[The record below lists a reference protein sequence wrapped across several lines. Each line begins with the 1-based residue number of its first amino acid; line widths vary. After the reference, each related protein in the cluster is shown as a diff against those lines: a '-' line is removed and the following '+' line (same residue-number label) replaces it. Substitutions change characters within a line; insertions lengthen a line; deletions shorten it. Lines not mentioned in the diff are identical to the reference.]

1 MLFSDSFLFTLTSI
15 ILGKKDRTS
24 RELEFSNMSRRS
36 SRSSTMDQGEF
47 ILECKA
53 AYLSMFDSIKEK
65 IESQDSL
72 LEALQQTGRN
82 PSVKILKKYWTND
95 TDELSFDDFVD
106 ICKKEPVT
114 TSDDLMKAF
123 RKIDINGD
131 GYISLEELHK
141 ILTSKGEK
149 KSKSEV
155 KKMID
160 EVDENKDGRLDYKEF
175 CQMVMSTTEESKK
188 MQRKMMERKEKK
200 KRQDIERRGDISGSQ
215 VSVRSA
221 ASSVKNQEKSAS
233 KANVESG
240 NGKKEANKENK
251 DDDDDDDDD
260 EIDEECV
267 TARSGSAR
275 SERPKPSPRKS
286 MSETTTSQ
294 AQDVSHSRTS
304 LREKTEDVSGSR
316 TSLQSKDDV
325 LLTSRRSSRSQNKD
339 SSRSK
344 KEKDREG
351 LSSSRLSNSPDKL
364 MGSNSTLQ
372 NIPDVIGSNISLTS
386 ASGLM
391 AKNLRQNGK
400 EFDCDFVAVMMFVT
414 YTGEGSPPIP
424 AQRKS
429 LLHTASSSDPDDLP
443 RPSPRV
449 KKDKS
454 RQGSVSRAHK
464 LDEPKNLREWTHTK
478 SKGSFF
484 MEDGSLICH
493 QYDFNLPDDSK
504 IWITIQ
510 PQKGSRGMDS
520 SPVDTSVFI
529 LRDRPDED
537 GNLLVAFTEH
547 RDSRGKYGVSC
558 DLSAG
563 KYYIMPYTTGCRFKS
578 RKSESGKEAKL
589 VSQDKGGK
597 YVITKSFRK
606 VLEDIFDYSDLDGN
620 GFMSRKEFNLF
631 NIRTSGEEVADEEWQ
646 VVEDRI
652 DLEDGE
658 ITKAG
663 FLQLNELEA
672 EDSEGDTEDLWT
684 TLVSMGYN
692 KQLVMDQANVPSN
705 LDVLYTEDCE
715 NDADYPTYPGD
726 LSFDDIISKSFIKH
740 GEISRV
746 KGMKDLCMYTYTNDG
761 WATLVLDNKS
771 HTRVRVELD
780 CSRSENVTSNHD
792 SLQRTLR
799 VDPGS
804 TVIAYHLMPE
814 DDDRDWQVKCTE
826 TIR

>member
-1 MLFSDSFLFTLTSI
+1 
-15 ILGKKDRTS
+15 
-24 RELEFSNMSRRS
+24 MSRRS

-82 PSVKILKKYWTND
+82 PSVKVLKKYWTND
-95 TDELSFDDFVD
+95 IDELSFDDFVD

-175 CQMVMSTTEESKK
+175 CQMVMSTTEENKK

-200 KRQDIERRGDISGSQ
+200 KRQDIERRGDVSGSQ

-221 ASSVKNQEKSAS
+221 ASSVKS
-233 KANVESG
+233 
-240 NGKKEANKENK
+240 
-251 DDDDDDDDD
+251 
-260 EIDEECV
+260 
-267 TARSGSAR
+267 
-275 SERPKPSPRKS
+275 
-286 MSETTTSQ
+286 
-294 AQDVSHSRTS
+294 
-304 LREKTEDVSGSR
+304 
-316 TSLQSKDDV
+316 
-325 LLTSRRSSRSQNKD
+325 
-339 SSRSK
+339 
-344 KEKDREG
+344 
-351 LSSSRLSNSPDKL
+351 
-364 MGSNSTLQ
+364 
-372 NIPDVIGSNISLTS
+372 
-386 ASGLM
+386 
-391 AKNLRQNGK
+391 
-400 EFDCDFVAVMMFVT
+400 
-414 YTGEGSPPIP
+414 EGSPPIP

-563 KYYIMPYTTGCRFKS
+563 KYYIMPYTTGCRFKN

-692 KQLVMDQANVPSN
+692 KQLVMDQACPFQ
-705 LDVLYTEDCE
+705 LDVYTEDCD
-715 NDADYPTYPGD
+715 DAELDVVRVDSYPTYPGD

>member
-1 MLFSDSFLFTLTSI
+1 MLFSDNFLFTLTSI
-15 ILGKKDRTS
+15 LLGKDRTS

-200 KRQDIERRGDISGSQ
+200 KRQDIERR
-215 VSVRSA
+215 
-221 ASSVKNQEKSAS
+221 
-233 KANVESG
+233 
-240 NGKKEANKENK
+240 
-251 DDDDDDDDD
+251 
-260 EIDEECV
+260 
-267 TARSGSAR
+267 
-275 SERPKPSPRKS
+275 
-286 MSETTTSQ
+286 
-294 AQDVSHSRTS
+294 
-304 LREKTEDVSGSR
+304 
-316 TSLQSKDDV
+316 
-325 LLTSRRSSRSQNKD
+325 
-339 SSRSK
+339 
-344 KEKDREG
+344 
-351 LSSSRLSNSPDKL
+351 
-364 MGSNSTLQ
+364 
-372 NIPDVIGSNISLTS
+372 
-386 ASGLM
+386 
-391 AKNLRQNGK
+391 
-400 EFDCDFVAVMMFVT
+400 
-414 YTGEGSPPIP
+414 GEGSPPIP

-692 KQLVMDQANVPSN
+692 KQLVMDQACPFQ
-705 LDVLYTEDCE
+705 LDVYTEDCD
-715 NDADYPTYPGD
+715 DAELDVVRVDSYPTYPGD
-726 LSFDDIISKSFIKH
+726 LSFDDIISKSFIKQ

>member
-1 MLFSDSFLFTLTSI
+1 
-15 ILGKKDRTS
+15 
-24 RELEFSNMSRRS
+24 MSRRS

-160 EVDENKDGRLDYKEF
+160 EVDENKDGRLDYKEEPVLFYSEF

-221 ASSVKNQEKSAS
+221 ASSVKNQEKSSS

-240 NGKKEANKENK
+240 NGIGTPA
-251 DDDDDDDDD
+251 
-260 EIDEECV
+260 
-267 TARSGSAR
+267 GS
-275 SERPKPSPRKS
+275 RKS
-286 MSETTTSQ
+286 
-294 AQDVSHSRTS
+294 
-304 LREKTEDVSGSR
+304 
-316 TSLQSKDDV
+316 
-325 LLTSRRSSRSQNKD
+325 
-339 SSRSK
+339 
-344 KEKDREG
+344 
-351 LSSSRLSNSPDKL
+351 
-364 MGSNSTLQ
+364 
-372 NIPDVIGSNISLTS
+372 
-386 ASGLM
+386 
-391 AKNLRQNGK
+391 
-400 EFDCDFVAVMMFVT
+400 
-414 YTGEGSPPIP
+414 
-424 AQRKS
+424 S
-429 LLHTASSSDPDDLP
+429 LLSIDDLP

-692 KQLVMDQANVPSN
+692 KQLVMDQACPFQ
-705 LDVLYTEDCE
+705 LDVYTEDCD
-715 NDADYPTYPGD
+715 DAELDVVRVDSYPTYPGD

-746 KGMKDLCMYTYTNDG
+746 KGMKDLCMYTYTNEG

>member
-1 MLFSDSFLFTLTSI
+1 
-15 ILGKKDRTS
+15 
-24 RELEFSNMSRRS
+24 MSRRS

-251 DDDDDDDDD
+251 DDDDDD

-364 MGSNSTLQ
+364 LGSNSTLQ

-391 AKNLRQNGK
+391 AKNLRQNVGTPAGSRK
-400 EFDCDFVAVMMFVT
+400 SSLLSI
-414 YTGEGSPPIP
+414 GEGSPPIP

-692 KQLVMDQANVPSN
+692 KQLVMDQACPFQ
-705 LDVLYTEDCE
+705 LDVYTEDCD
-715 NDADYPTYPGD
+715 DAELDVVRVDSYPTYPGD

-804 TVIAYHLMPE
+804 TVVSFLPLN
-814 DDDRDWQVKCTE
+814 
-826 TIR
+826 

>member
-1 MLFSDSFLFTLTSI
+1 
-15 ILGKKDRTS
+15 
-24 RELEFSNMSRRS
+24 MSRRS

-82 PSVKILKKYWTND
+82 PSVKVLKKYWTND
-95 TDELSFDDFVD
+95 IDELSFDDFVD

-160 EVDENKDGRLDYKEF
+160 EVDDNKDGRLDYKEF

-200 KRQDIERRGDISGSQ
+200 KRQDIERRG
-215 VSVRSA
+215 
-221 ASSVKNQEKSAS
+221 
-233 KANVESG
+233 
-240 NGKKEANKENK
+240 
-251 DDDDDDDDD
+251 
-260 EIDEECV
+260 
-267 TARSGSAR
+267 
-275 SERPKPSPRKS
+275 
-286 MSETTTSQ
+286 
-294 AQDVSHSRTS
+294 
-304 LREKTEDVSGSR
+304 
-316 TSLQSKDDV
+316 
-325 LLTSRRSSRSQNKD
+325 
-339 SSRSK
+339 
-344 KEKDREG
+344 
-351 LSSSRLSNSPDKL
+351 
-364 MGSNSTLQ
+364 
-372 NIPDVIGSNISLTS
+372 
-386 ASGLM
+386 
-391 AKNLRQNGK
+391 
-400 EFDCDFVAVMMFVT
+400 
-414 YTGEGSPPIP
+414 EGSPPIP

-429 LLHTASSSDPDDLP
+429 LLHTASPSDPDDLP

-454 RQGSVSRAHK
+454 RQGSASRAHK

-563 KYYIMPYTTGCRFKS
+563 KYYIMPYTTGCRFKN

-692 KQLVMDQANVPSN
+692 KQLVMDQACPFQ
-705 LDVLYTEDCE
+705 LDVYTEDCD
-715 NDADYPTYPGD
+715 DAELDVVRVDSYPTYPGD

>member
-1 MLFSDSFLFTLTSI
+1 
-15 ILGKKDRTS
+15 
-24 RELEFSNMSRRS
+24 MSRRS

-160 EVDENKDGRLDYKEF
+160 EVDENKDGRLDYKEEPVLFYSEF

-221 ASSVKNQEKSAS
+221 ASSVKNQEKSSS

-240 NGKKEANKENK
+240 NGIGTPA
-251 DDDDDDDDD
+251 
-260 EIDEECV
+260 
-267 TARSGSAR
+267 GS
-275 SERPKPSPRKS
+275 RKS
-286 MSETTTSQ
+286 
-294 AQDVSHSRTS
+294 S
-304 LREKTEDVSGSR
+304 L
-316 TSLQSKDDV
+316 
-325 LLTSRRSSRSQNKD
+325 
-339 SSRSK
+339 
-344 KEKDREG
+344 
-351 LSSSRLSNSPDKL
+351 LS
-364 MGSNSTLQ
+364 
-372 NIPDVIGSNISLTS
+372 I
-386 ASGLM
+386 
-391 AKNLRQNGK
+391 
-400 EFDCDFVAVMMFVT
+400 
-414 YTGEGSPPIP
+414 GEGSPPIP

-692 KQLVMDQANVPSN
+692 KQLVMDQACPFQ
-705 LDVLYTEDCE
+705 LDVYTEDCD
-715 NDADYPTYPGD
+715 DAELDVVRVDSYPTYPGD

-746 KGMKDLCMYTYTNDG
+746 KGMKDLCMYTYTNEG

>member
-1 MLFSDSFLFTLTSI
+1 
-15 ILGKKDRTS
+15 
-24 RELEFSNMSRRS
+24 MSRRS

-82 PSVKILKKYWTND
+82 PSVKVLKKYWTND
-95 TDELSFDDFVD
+95 IDELSFDDFVD

-175 CQMVMSTTEESKK
+175 CQMVMSTTEENKK

-200 KRQDIERRGDISGSQ
+200 KRQDIERR
-215 VSVRSA
+215 
-221 ASSVKNQEKSAS
+221 
-233 KANVESG
+233 
-240 NGKKEANKENK
+240 
-251 DDDDDDDDD
+251 
-260 EIDEECV
+260 
-267 TARSGSAR
+267 
-275 SERPKPSPRKS
+275 
-286 MSETTTSQ
+286 
-294 AQDVSHSRTS
+294 
-304 LREKTEDVSGSR
+304 
-316 TSLQSKDDV
+316 
-325 LLTSRRSSRSQNKD
+325 
-339 SSRSK
+339 
-344 KEKDREG
+344 
-351 LSSSRLSNSPDKL
+351 
-364 MGSNSTLQ
+364 
-372 NIPDVIGSNISLTS
+372 
-386 ASGLM
+386 
-391 AKNLRQNGK
+391 
-400 EFDCDFVAVMMFVT
+400 
-414 YTGEGSPPIP
+414 GEGSPPIP

-563 KYYIMPYTTGCRFKS
+563 KYYIMPYTTGCRFKN

-692 KQLVMDQANVPSN
+692 KQLVMDQACPFQ
-705 LDVLYTEDCE
+705 LDVYTEDCD
-715 NDADYPTYPGD
+715 DAELDVVRVDSYPTYPGD

>member
-1 MLFSDSFLFTLTSI
+1 
-15 ILGKKDRTS
+15 
-24 RELEFSNMSRRS
+24 MSRRS

-82 PSVKILKKYWTND
+82 PSVKVLKKYWTND
-95 TDELSFDDFVD
+95 IDELSFDDFVD

-175 CQMVMSTTEESKK
+175 CQMVMSTTEENKK

-200 KRQDIERRGDISGSQ
+200 KRQDIERRGDVSGSQ

-221 ASSVKNQEKSAS
+221 ASSVK
-233 KANVESG
+233 
-240 NGKKEANKENK
+240 KKEANKENK
-251 DDDDDDDDD
+251 DEDDD

-267 TARSGSAR
+267 TARNGSAR

-294 AQDVSHSRTS
+294 AQDVSPSRTS

-344 KEKDREG
+344 KEKDKEG

-372 NIPDVIGSNISLTS
+372 NVPDVIGSNISLTS

-391 AKNLRQNGK
+391 AKNLRQNVGTPAGSRK
-400 EFDCDFVAVMMFVT
+400 SSLLSI
-414 YTGEGSPPIP
+414 GEGSPPIP

-563 KYYIMPYTTGCRFKS
+563 KYYIMPYTTGCRFKN

-692 KQLVMDQANVPSN
+692 KQLVMDQACPFQ
-705 LDVLYTEDCE
+705 LDVYTEDCD
-715 NDADYPTYPGD
+715 DAELDVVRVDSYPTYPGD

>member
-1 MLFSDSFLFTLTSI
+1 MLFSDNFLFTLTSI
-15 ILGKKDRTS
+15 LLGKDRTS

-200 KRQDIERRGDISGSQ
+200 KRQDIERRGDVSGSQ

-221 ASSVKNQEKSAS
+221 ASSVKNQEKSSSHAYI
-233 KANVESG
+233 G
-240 NGKKEANKENK
+240 NGIGTPA
-251 DDDDDDDDD
+251 
-260 EIDEECV
+260 
-267 TARSGSAR
+267 GS
-275 SERPKPSPRKS
+275 RKS
-286 MSETTTSQ
+286 
-294 AQDVSHSRTS
+294 S
-304 LREKTEDVSGSR
+304 L
-316 TSLQSKDDV
+316 
-325 LLTSRRSSRSQNKD
+325 
-339 SSRSK
+339 
-344 KEKDREG
+344 
-351 LSSSRLSNSPDKL
+351 LS
-364 MGSNSTLQ
+364 
-372 NIPDVIGSNISLTS
+372 I
-386 ASGLM
+386 
-391 AKNLRQNGK
+391 
-400 EFDCDFVAVMMFVT
+400 
-414 YTGEGSPPIP
+414 GEGSPPIP

-692 KQLVMDQANVPSN
+692 KQLVMDQACPFQ
-705 LDVLYTEDCE
+705 LDVYTEDCD
-715 NDADYPTYPGD
+715 DAELDVVRVDSYPTYPGD
-726 LSFDDIISKSFIKH
+726 LSFDDIISKSFIKQ

>member
-1 MLFSDSFLFTLTSI
+1 
-15 ILGKKDRTS
+15 
-24 RELEFSNMSRRS
+24 MSRRS

-221 ASSVKNQEKSAS
+221 ASSVKNQEKSSS

-251 DDDDDDDDD
+251 DDDDDDDD

-391 AKNLRQNGK
+391 AKNLRQNVGTPAGSRK
-400 EFDCDFVAVMMFVT
+400 SSLLSI
-414 YTGEGSPPIP
+414 GEGSPPIP

-692 KQLVMDQANVPSN
+692 KQLVMDQACPFQ
-705 LDVLYTEDCE
+705 LDVYTEDCD
-715 NDADYPTYPGD
+715 DAELDVVRVDSYPTYPGD

-746 KGMKDLCMYTYTNDG
+746 KGMKDLCMYTYTNEG

>member
-1 MLFSDSFLFTLTSI
+1 
-15 ILGKKDRTS
+15 
-24 RELEFSNMSRRS
+24 MSRRS

-82 PSVKILKKYWTND
+82 PSVKVLKKYWTND

-106 ICKKEPVT
+106 ICRKEPVT

-155 KKMID
+155 KTMID
-160 EVDENKDGRLDYKEF
+160 EVDENRDGRLDYKEEPVLRYSEF
-175 CQMVMSTTEESKK
+175 CKMVMSTTEESKK

-200 KRQDIERRGDISGSQ
+200 KKQEIERRGDVSGSQ
-215 VSVRSA
+215 VSVRST

-233 KANVESG
+233 QANIESG
-240 NGKKEANKENK
+240 N
-251 DDDDDDDDD
+251 
-260 EIDEECV
+260 
-267 TARSGSAR
+267 RS
-275 SERPKPSPRKS
+275 
-286 MSETTTSQ
+286 
-294 AQDVSHSRTS
+294 
-304 LREKTEDVSGSR
+304 
-316 TSLQSKDDV
+316 
-325 LLTSRRSSRSQNKD
+325 
-339 SSRSK
+339 
-344 KEKDREG
+344 
-351 LSSSRLSNSPDKL
+351 
-364 MGSNSTLQ
+364 
-372 NIPDVIGSNISLTS
+372 
-386 ASGLM
+386 
-391 AKNLRQNGK
+391 
-400 EFDCDFVAVMMFVT
+400 
-414 YTGEGSPPIP
+414 EGSPPIP

-454 RQGSVSRAHK
+454 RQSSVSRSHK

-504 IWITIQ
+504 IWITMQ
-510 PQKGSRGMDS
+510 PQKASRGMDS
-520 SPVDTSVFI
+520 NPVDTSVFI

-547 RDSRGKYGVSC
+547 RDGRGKYGVSC

-578 RKSESGKEAKL
+578 RKSESEKEAKL

-597 YVITKSFRK
+597 YVITKAFRK

-692 KQLVMDQANVPSN
+692 KQLIMDQACPFQ
-705 LDVLYTEDCE
+705 LDVYTEDCD
-715 NDADYPTYPGD
+715 DAELDVVRVDSYPTYPGD

-746 KGMKDLCMYTYTNDG
+746 KGMKDLCMYTYKNDG
-761 WATLVLDNKS
+761 WASLVLDNKS

-780 CSRSENVTSNHD
+780 CSRSENVISNHD

-804 TVIAYHLMPE
+804 TLIAYHLMPE
-814 DDDRDWQVKCTE
+814 DEDRDWQVKCTE

>member
-1 MLFSDSFLFTLTSI
+1 MLFSDNFLFTLTSI
-15 ILGKKDRTS
+15 LLGKDRTS

-200 KRQDIERRGDISGSQ
+200 KRQDIERRGDVSGSQ

-221 ASSVKNQEKSAS
+221 ASSVK
-233 KANVESG
+233 
-240 NGKKEANKENK
+240 KKEANKENK
-251 DDDDDDDDD
+251 DEDDD

-294 AQDVSHSRTS
+294 AQDVSPSRTS

-391 AKNLRQNGK
+391 AKNLRQNVGTPAGSRK
-400 EFDCDFVAVMMFVT
+400 SSLLSI
-414 YTGEGSPPIP
+414 GEGSPPIP

-692 KQLVMDQANVPSN
+692 KQLVMDQACPFQ
-705 LDVLYTEDCE
+705 LDVYTEDCD
-715 NDADYPTYPGD
+715 DAELDVVRVDSYPTYPGD
-726 LSFDDIISKSFIKH
+726 LSFDDIISKSFIKQ

>member
-1 MLFSDSFLFTLTSI
+1 
-15 ILGKKDRTS
+15 
-24 RELEFSNMSRRS
+24 
-36 SRSSTMDQGEF
+36 
-47 ILECKA
+47 
-53 AYLSMFDSIKEK
+53 
-65 IESQDSL
+65 
-72 LEALQQTGRN
+72 
-82 PSVKILKKYWTND
+82 
-95 TDELSFDDFVD
+95 
-106 ICKKEPVT
+106 
-114 TSDDLMKAF
+114 
-123 RKIDINGD
+123 
-131 GYISLEELHK
+131 
-141 ILTSKGEK
+141 
-149 KSKSEV
+149 
-155 KKMID
+155 
-160 EVDENKDGRLDYKEF
+160 
-175 CQMVMSTTEESKK
+175 MVMSTTEESKK

-200 KRQDIERRGDISGSQ
+200 KRQDIERR
-215 VSVRSA
+215 
-221 ASSVKNQEKSAS
+221 E
-233 KANVESG
+233 
-240 NGKKEANKENK
+240 KEANKENK
-251 DDDDDDDDD
+251 DDDDDD

-364 MGSNSTLQ
+364 LGSNSTLQ

-391 AKNLRQNGK
+391 AKNLRQNVGTPAGSRK
-400 EFDCDFVAVMMFVT
+400 SSLLSI
-414 YTGEGSPPIP
+414 GEGSPPIP

-692 KQLVMDQANVPSN
+692 KQLVMDQACPFQ
-705 LDVLYTEDCE
+705 LDVYTEDCD
-715 NDADYPTYPGD
+715 DAELDVVRVDSYPTYPGD

-804 TVIAYHLMPE
+804 TVVSFLPLN
-814 DDDRDWQVKCTE
+814 
-826 TIR
+826 

>member
-1 MLFSDSFLFTLTSI
+1 
-15 ILGKKDRTS
+15 
-24 RELEFSNMSRRS
+24 MSRRS

-200 KRQDIERRGDISGSQ
+200 KRQDIERR
-215 VSVRSA
+215 
-221 ASSVKNQEKSAS
+221 E
-233 KANVESG
+233 
-240 NGKKEANKENK
+240 KEANKENK
-251 DDDDDDDDD
+251 DDDDDD

-344 KEKDREG
+344 KEKDREVG
-351 LSSSRLSNSPDKL
+351 TPA
-364 MGSNSTLQ
+364 GS
-372 NIPDVIGSNISLTS
+372 
-386 ASGLM
+386 
-391 AKNLRQNGK
+391 
-400 EFDCDFVAVMMFVT
+400 
-414 YTGEGSPPIP
+414 
-424 AQRKS
+424 RKS
-429 LLHTASSSDPDDLP
+429 SLLSIDDLP

-692 KQLVMDQANVPSN
+692 KQLVMDQACPFQ
-705 LDVLYTEDCE
+705 LDVYTEDCD
-715 NDADYPTYPGD
+715 DAELDVVRVDSYPTYPGD

-804 TVIAYHLMPE
+804 TVVSFLPLN
-814 DDDRDWQVKCTE
+814 
-826 TIR
+826 

>member
-1 MLFSDSFLFTLTSI
+1 
-15 ILGKKDRTS
+15 
-24 RELEFSNMSRRS
+24 MSRRS

-160 EVDENKDGRLDYKEF
+160 EVDENKDGRLDYKEEPVLFYSEF

-200 KRQDIERRGDISGSQ
+200 KRQDIERR
-215 VSVRSA
+215 
-221 ASSVKNQEKSAS
+221 
-233 KANVESG
+233 
-240 NGKKEANKENK
+240 
-251 DDDDDDDDD
+251 
-260 EIDEECV
+260 
-267 TARSGSAR
+267 
-275 SERPKPSPRKS
+275 
-286 MSETTTSQ
+286 
-294 AQDVSHSRTS
+294 
-304 LREKTEDVSGSR
+304 
-316 TSLQSKDDV
+316 
-325 LLTSRRSSRSQNKD
+325 
-339 SSRSK
+339 
-344 KEKDREG
+344 
-351 LSSSRLSNSPDKL
+351 
-364 MGSNSTLQ
+364 
-372 NIPDVIGSNISLTS
+372 
-386 ASGLM
+386 
-391 AKNLRQNGK
+391 
-400 EFDCDFVAVMMFVT
+400 
-414 YTGEGSPPIP
+414 GEGSPPIP

-692 KQLVMDQANVPSN
+692 KQLVMDQACPFQ
-705 LDVLYTEDCE
+705 LDVYTEDCD
-715 NDADYPTYPGD
+715 DAELDVVRVDSYPTYPGD

-746 KGMKDLCMYTYTNDG
+746 KGMKDLCMYTYTNEG

>member
-1 MLFSDSFLFTLTSI
+1 
-15 ILGKKDRTS
+15 
-24 RELEFSNMSRRS
+24 MSRRS

-160 EVDENKDGRLDYKEF
+160 EVDENKDGRLDYKEEPVLFYSEF

-200 KRQDIERRGDISGSQ
+200 KRQDIERRVGTPAGS
-215 VSVRSA
+215 
-221 ASSVKNQEKSAS
+221 
-233 KANVESG
+233 
-240 NGKKEANKENK
+240 
-251 DDDDDDDDD
+251 
-260 EIDEECV
+260 
-267 TARSGSAR
+267 
-275 SERPKPSPRKS
+275 RKS
-286 MSETTTSQ
+286 
-294 AQDVSHSRTS
+294 
-304 LREKTEDVSGSR
+304 
-316 TSLQSKDDV
+316 
-325 LLTSRRSSRSQNKD
+325 
-339 SSRSK
+339 
-344 KEKDREG
+344 
-351 LSSSRLSNSPDKL
+351 
-364 MGSNSTLQ
+364 
-372 NIPDVIGSNISLTS
+372 
-386 ASGLM
+386 
-391 AKNLRQNGK
+391 
-400 EFDCDFVAVMMFVT
+400 
-414 YTGEGSPPIP
+414 
-424 AQRKS
+424 S
-429 LLHTASSSDPDDLP
+429 LLSIDDLP

-692 KQLVMDQANVPSN
+692 KQLVMDQACPFQ
-705 LDVLYTEDCE
+705 LDVYTEDCD
-715 NDADYPTYPGD
+715 DAELDVVRVDSYPTYPGD

-746 KGMKDLCMYTYTNDG
+746 KGMKDLCMYTYTNEG

>member
-1 MLFSDSFLFTLTSI
+1 
-15 ILGKKDRTS
+15 
-24 RELEFSNMSRRS
+24 MSRRS

-221 ASSVKNQEKSAS
+221 ASSVK
-233 KANVESG
+233 
-240 NGKKEANKENK
+240 KKEANKENK
-251 DDDDDDDDD
+251 DDDDDD

-364 MGSNSTLQ
+364 LGSNSTLQ

-391 AKNLRQNGK
+391 AKNLRQNVGTP
-400 EFDCDFVAVMMFVT
+400 A
-414 YTGEGSPPIP
+414 GS
-424 AQRKS
+424 RKS
-429 LLHTASSSDPDDLP
+429 SLLSIDDLP

-692 KQLVMDQANVPSN
+692 KQLVMDQACPFQ
-705 LDVLYTEDCE
+705 LDVYTEDCD
-715 NDADYPTYPGD
+715 DAELDVVRVDSYPTYPGD

-804 TVIAYHLMPE
+804 TVVSFLPLN
-814 DDDRDWQVKCTE
+814 
-826 TIR
+826 

>member
-1 MLFSDSFLFTLTSI
+1 
-15 ILGKKDRTS
+15 
-24 RELEFSNMSRRS
+24 MSRRS

-82 PSVKILKKYWTND
+82 PSVKVLKKYWTND
-95 TDELSFDDFVD
+95 IDELSFDDFVD

-160 EVDENKDGRLDYKEF
+160 EVDDNKDGRLDYKEF

-200 KRQDIERRGDISGSQ
+200 KRQDIERRGDVSGSQ

-221 ASSVKNQEKSAS
+221 ASSVK
-233 KANVESG
+233 
-240 NGKKEANKENK
+240 KKEANKENK
-251 DDDDDDDDD
+251 DEDDD

-294 AQDVSHSRTS
+294 AQDVSPSRTS

-372 NIPDVIGSNISLTS
+372 NVPDVIGSNISLTS

-391 AKNLRQNGK
+391 AKNLRQNVGTPAGSRK
-400 EFDCDFVAVMMFVT
+400 SSLLSI
-414 YTGEGSPPIP
+414 GEGSPPIP

-429 LLHTASSSDPDDLP
+429 LLHTASPSDPDDLP

-454 RQGSVSRAHK
+454 RQGSASRAHK

-563 KYYIMPYTTGCRFKS
+563 KYYIMPYTTGCRFKN

-692 KQLVMDQANVPSN
+692 KQLVMDQACPFQ
-705 LDVLYTEDCE
+705 LDVYTEDCD
-715 NDADYPTYPGD
+715 DAELDVVRVDSYPTYPGD

>member
-1 MLFSDSFLFTLTSI
+1 
-15 ILGKKDRTS
+15 
-24 RELEFSNMSRRS
+24 MSRRS

-160 EVDENKDGRLDYKEF
+160 EVDENKDGRLDYKEEPVLFYSEF

-221 ASSVKNQEKSAS
+221 ASSVKS
-233 KANVESG
+233 
-240 NGKKEANKENK
+240 
-251 DDDDDDDDD
+251 
-260 EIDEECV
+260 
-267 TARSGSAR
+267 
-275 SERPKPSPRKS
+275 
-286 MSETTTSQ
+286 
-294 AQDVSHSRTS
+294 
-304 LREKTEDVSGSR
+304 
-316 TSLQSKDDV
+316 
-325 LLTSRRSSRSQNKD
+325 
-339 SSRSK
+339 
-344 KEKDREG
+344 
-351 LSSSRLSNSPDKL
+351 
-364 MGSNSTLQ
+364 
-372 NIPDVIGSNISLTS
+372 
-386 ASGLM
+386 
-391 AKNLRQNGK
+391 
-400 EFDCDFVAVMMFVT
+400 
-414 YTGEGSPPIP
+414 EGSPPIP

-692 KQLVMDQANVPSN
+692 KQLVMDQACPFQ
-705 LDVLYTEDCE
+705 LDVYTEDCD
-715 NDADYPTYPGD
+715 DAELDVVRVDSYPTYPGD

-746 KGMKDLCMYTYTNDG
+746 KGMKDLCMYTYTNEG

>member
-1 MLFSDSFLFTLTSI
+1 
-15 ILGKKDRTS
+15 
-24 RELEFSNMSRRS
+24 MSRRS

-160 EVDENKDGRLDYKEF
+160 EVDENKDGRLDYKEEPVLFYSEF

-221 ASSVKNQEKSAS
+221 ASSVKNQEKSSS

-251 DDDDDDDDD
+251 DDDDDDDD

-391 AKNLRQNGK
+391 AKNLRQNVGTPAGSRK
-400 EFDCDFVAVMMFVT
+400 SSLLSI
-414 YTGEGSPPIP
+414 GEGSPPIP

-692 KQLVMDQANVPSN
+692 KQLVMDQACPFQ
-705 LDVLYTEDCE
+705 LDVYTEDCD
-715 NDADYPTYPGD
+715 DAELDVVRVDSYPTYPGD

-746 KGMKDLCMYTYTNDG
+746 KGMKDLCMYTYTNEG

>member
-1 MLFSDSFLFTLTSI
+1 
-15 ILGKKDRTS
+15 
-24 RELEFSNMSRRS
+24 MSRRS

-251 DDDDDDDDD
+251 DDDDDD

-344 KEKDREG
+344 KEKDREVG
-351 LSSSRLSNSPDKL
+351 TPA
-364 MGSNSTLQ
+364 GS
-372 NIPDVIGSNISLTS
+372 
-386 ASGLM
+386 
-391 AKNLRQNGK
+391 
-400 EFDCDFVAVMMFVT
+400 
-414 YTGEGSPPIP
+414 
-424 AQRKS
+424 RKS
-429 LLHTASSSDPDDLP
+429 SLLSIDDLP

-692 KQLVMDQANVPSN
+692 KQLVMDQACPFQ
-705 LDVLYTEDCE
+705 LDVYTEDCD
-715 NDADYPTYPGD
+715 DAELDVVRVDSYPTYPGD

-804 TVIAYHLMPE
+804 TVVSFLPLN
-814 DDDRDWQVKCTE
+814 
-826 TIR
+826 

>member
-1 MLFSDSFLFTLTSI
+1 
-15 ILGKKDRTS
+15 
-24 RELEFSNMSRRS
+24 MSRRS

-160 EVDENKDGRLDYKEF
+160 EVDENKDGRLDYKEEPVLFYSEF

-221 ASSVKNQEKSAS
+221 ASSVKIGTPA
-233 KANVESG
+233 
-240 NGKKEANKENK
+240 
-251 DDDDDDDDD
+251 
-260 EIDEECV
+260 
-267 TARSGSAR
+267 GS
-275 SERPKPSPRKS
+275 RKS
-286 MSETTTSQ
+286 
-294 AQDVSHSRTS
+294 S
-304 LREKTEDVSGSR
+304 L
-316 TSLQSKDDV
+316 
-325 LLTSRRSSRSQNKD
+325 
-339 SSRSK
+339 
-344 KEKDREG
+344 
-351 LSSSRLSNSPDKL
+351 LS
-364 MGSNSTLQ
+364 
-372 NIPDVIGSNISLTS
+372 I
-386 ASGLM
+386 
-391 AKNLRQNGK
+391 
-400 EFDCDFVAVMMFVT
+400 
-414 YTGEGSPPIP
+414 GEGSPPIP

-692 KQLVMDQANVPSN
+692 KQLVMDQACPFQ
-705 LDVLYTEDCE
+705 LDVYTEDCD
-715 NDADYPTYPGD
+715 DAELDVVRVDSYPTYPGD

-746 KGMKDLCMYTYTNDG
+746 KGMKDLCMYTYTNEG

>member
-1 MLFSDSFLFTLTSI
+1 MLFSDNFLFTLTSI
-15 ILGKKDRTS
+15 LLGKDRTS

-200 KRQDIERRGDISGSQ
+200 KRQDIERRGDVSGSQ

-221 ASSVKNQEKSAS
+221 ASSVKS
-233 KANVESG
+233 
-240 NGKKEANKENK
+240 
-251 DDDDDDDDD
+251 
-260 EIDEECV
+260 
-267 TARSGSAR
+267 
-275 SERPKPSPRKS
+275 
-286 MSETTTSQ
+286 
-294 AQDVSHSRTS
+294 
-304 LREKTEDVSGSR
+304 
-316 TSLQSKDDV
+316 
-325 LLTSRRSSRSQNKD
+325 
-339 SSRSK
+339 
-344 KEKDREG
+344 
-351 LSSSRLSNSPDKL
+351 
-364 MGSNSTLQ
+364 
-372 NIPDVIGSNISLTS
+372 
-386 ASGLM
+386 
-391 AKNLRQNGK
+391 
-400 EFDCDFVAVMMFVT
+400 
-414 YTGEGSPPIP
+414 EGSPPIP

-692 KQLVMDQANVPSN
+692 KQLVMDQACPFQ
-705 LDVLYTEDCE
+705 LDVYTEDCD
-715 NDADYPTYPGD
+715 DAELDVVRVDSYPTYPGD
-726 LSFDDIISKSFIKH
+726 LSFDDIISKSFIKQ

>member
-1 MLFSDSFLFTLTSI
+1 MLFSDNFLFTLTSI
-15 ILGKKDRTS
+15 LLGKDRTS

-200 KRQDIERRGDISGSQ
+200 KRQDIERRVGTPAGS
-215 VSVRSA
+215 
-221 ASSVKNQEKSAS
+221 
-233 KANVESG
+233 
-240 NGKKEANKENK
+240 
-251 DDDDDDDDD
+251 
-260 EIDEECV
+260 
-267 TARSGSAR
+267 
-275 SERPKPSPRKS
+275 RKS
-286 MSETTTSQ
+286 
-294 AQDVSHSRTS
+294 
-304 LREKTEDVSGSR
+304 
-316 TSLQSKDDV
+316 
-325 LLTSRRSSRSQNKD
+325 
-339 SSRSK
+339 
-344 KEKDREG
+344 
-351 LSSSRLSNSPDKL
+351 
-364 MGSNSTLQ
+364 
-372 NIPDVIGSNISLTS
+372 
-386 ASGLM
+386 
-391 AKNLRQNGK
+391 
-400 EFDCDFVAVMMFVT
+400 
-414 YTGEGSPPIP
+414 
-424 AQRKS
+424 S
-429 LLHTASSSDPDDLP
+429 LLSIDDLP

-692 KQLVMDQANVPSN
+692 KQLVMDQACPFQ
-705 LDVLYTEDCE
+705 LDVYTEDCD
-715 NDADYPTYPGD
+715 DAELDVVRVDSYPTYPGD
-726 LSFDDIISKSFIKH
+726 LSFDDIISKSFIKQ

>member
-1 MLFSDSFLFTLTSI
+1 MLFSDNFLFTLTSI
-15 ILGKKDRTS
+15 LLGKDRTS

-200 KRQDIERRGDISGSQ
+200 KRQDIERRD
-215 VSVRSA
+215 
-221 ASSVKNQEKSAS
+221 QEKSSSHAYI
-233 KANVESG
+233 G

-251 DDDDDDDDD
+251 DEDDD

-294 AQDVSHSRTS
+294 AQDVSPSRTS

-391 AKNLRQNGK
+391 AKNLRQNVGTPAGSRK
-400 EFDCDFVAVMMFVT
+400 SSLLSI
-414 YTGEGSPPIP
+414 GEGSPPIP

-692 KQLVMDQANVPSN
+692 KQLVMDQACPFQ
-705 LDVLYTEDCE
+705 LDVYTEDCD
-715 NDADYPTYPGD
+715 DAELDVVRVDSYPTYPGD
-726 LSFDDIISKSFIKH
+726 LSFDDIISKSFIKQ

>member
-1 MLFSDSFLFTLTSI
+1 
-15 ILGKKDRTS
+15 
-24 RELEFSNMSRRS
+24 MSRRS

-160 EVDENKDGRLDYKEF
+160 EVDENKDGRLDYKEEPVLFYSEF

-221 ASSVKNQEKSAS
+221 ASSVK
-233 KANVESG
+233 
-240 NGKKEANKENK
+240 KKEANKENK
-251 DDDDDDDDD
+251 DDDDDDDD

-391 AKNLRQNGK
+391 AKNLRQNVGTPAGSRK
-400 EFDCDFVAVMMFVT
+400 SSLLSI
-414 YTGEGSPPIP
+414 GEGSPPIP

-692 KQLVMDQANVPSN
+692 KQLVMDQACPFQ
-705 LDVLYTEDCE
+705 LDVYTEDCD
-715 NDADYPTYPGD
+715 DAELDVVRVDSYPTYPGD

-746 KGMKDLCMYTYTNDG
+746 KGMKDLCMYTYTNEG

>member
-1 MLFSDSFLFTLTSI
+1 
-15 ILGKKDRTS
+15 
-24 RELEFSNMSRRS
+24 MSRRS

-200 KRQDIERRGDISGSQ
+200 KRQDIERRVGTPAGS
-215 VSVRSA
+215 
-221 ASSVKNQEKSAS
+221 
-233 KANVESG
+233 
-240 NGKKEANKENK
+240 
-251 DDDDDDDDD
+251 
-260 EIDEECV
+260 
-267 TARSGSAR
+267 
-275 SERPKPSPRKS
+275 RKS
-286 MSETTTSQ
+286 
-294 AQDVSHSRTS
+294 S
-304 LREKTEDVSGSR
+304 L
-316 TSLQSKDDV
+316 
-325 LLTSRRSSRSQNKD
+325 
-339 SSRSK
+339 
-344 KEKDREG
+344 
-351 LSSSRLSNSPDKL
+351 LS
-364 MGSNSTLQ
+364 
-372 NIPDVIGSNISLTS
+372 I
-386 ASGLM
+386 
-391 AKNLRQNGK
+391 
-400 EFDCDFVAVMMFVT
+400 
-414 YTGEGSPPIP
+414 GEGSPPIP

-692 KQLVMDQANVPSN
+692 KQLVMDQACPFQ
-705 LDVLYTEDCE
+705 LDVYTEDCD
-715 NDADYPTYPGD
+715 DAELDVVRVDSYPTYPGD

-746 KGMKDLCMYTYTNDG
+746 KGMKDLCMYTYTNEG

>member
-1 MLFSDSFLFTLTSI
+1 
-15 ILGKKDRTS
+15 
-24 RELEFSNMSRRS
+24 
-36 SRSSTMDQGEF
+36 MDQGEF

-82 PSVKILKKYWTND
+82 PSVKVLKKYWTYD

-106 ICKKEPVT
+106 ICRKEPVT

-160 EVDENKDGRLDYKEF
+160 EVDENRDGRLDYKEF
-175 CQMVMSTTEESKK
+175 CKMVMSTTEESKK

-200 KRQDIERRGDISGSQ
+200 KKQEIERRGDVSGSQ
-215 VSVRSA
+215 VSVRST

-233 KANVESG
+233 QANIEPGSR
-240 NGKKEANKENK
+240 KKEANKENK
-251 DDDDDDDDD
+251 DDDDDDD

-294 AQDVSHSRTS
+294 AKDVSPLRTS
-304 LREKTEDVSGSR
+304 FKEKTEDVSGSR

-325 LLTSRRSSRSQNKD
+325 LLTSRRSSRSQTKD

-344 KEKDREG
+344 MEKDREG

-364 MGSNSTLQ
+364 IGSNSTLQ
-372 NIPDVIGSNISLTS
+372 NVPDVMGSNISLTS

-391 AKNLRQNGK
+391 AKNLRQNVG
-400 EFDCDFVAVMMFVT
+400 T
-414 YTGEGSPPIP
+414 PSGS
-424 AQRKS
+424 RKS
-429 LLHTASSSDPDDLP
+429 SLLSIDDLP

-454 RQGSVSRAHK
+454 RQSSVSRSHK

-504 IWITIQ
+504 IWITMQ
-510 PQKGSRGMDS
+510 PQKASRGMDS
-520 SPVDTSVFI
+520 NPVDTSVFI

-547 RDSRGKYGVSC
+547 RDARGKYGVSC

-578 RKSESGKEAKL
+578 RKSESEKEAKL

-597 YVITKSFRK
+597 YVITKAFRK

-663 FLQLNELEA
+663 F
-672 EDSEGDTEDLWT
+672 ST
-684 TLVSMGYN
+684 T
-692 KQLVMDQANVPSN
+692 
-705 LDVLYTEDCE
+705 
-715 NDADYPTYPGD
+715 
-726 LSFDDIISKSFIKH
+726 
-740 GEISRV
+740 
-746 KGMKDLCMYTYTNDG
+746 
-761 WATLVLDNKS
+761 
-771 HTRVRVELD
+771 
-780 CSRSENVTSNHD
+780 
-792 SLQRTLR
+792 QRI
-799 VDPGS
+799 GS
-804 TVIAYHLMPE
+804 
-814 DDDRDWQVKCTE
+814 
-826 TIR
+826 

>member
-1 MLFSDSFLFTLTSI
+1 
-15 ILGKKDRTS
+15 
-24 RELEFSNMSRRS
+24 MSRRS

-82 PSVKILKKYWTND
+82 PSVKVLKKYWTND
-95 TDELSFDDFVD
+95 IDELSFDDFVD

-175 CQMVMSTTEESKK
+175 CQMVMSTTEENKK

-200 KRQDIERRGDISGSQ
+200 KRQDIERRGDVSGSQ

-221 ASSVKNQEKSAS
+221 ASSVKIGTPA
-233 KANVESG
+233 
-240 NGKKEANKENK
+240 
-251 DDDDDDDDD
+251 
-260 EIDEECV
+260 
-267 TARSGSAR
+267 GS
-275 SERPKPSPRKS
+275 RKS
-286 MSETTTSQ
+286 
-294 AQDVSHSRTS
+294 S
-304 LREKTEDVSGSR
+304 L
-316 TSLQSKDDV
+316 
-325 LLTSRRSSRSQNKD
+325 
-339 SSRSK
+339 
-344 KEKDREG
+344 
-351 LSSSRLSNSPDKL
+351 LS
-364 MGSNSTLQ
+364 
-372 NIPDVIGSNISLTS
+372 I
-386 ASGLM
+386 
-391 AKNLRQNGK
+391 
-400 EFDCDFVAVMMFVT
+400 
-414 YTGEGSPPIP
+414 GEGSPPIP

-563 KYYIMPYTTGCRFKS
+563 KYYIMPYTTGCRFKN

-692 KQLVMDQANVPSN
+692 KQLVMDQACPFQ
-705 LDVLYTEDCE
+705 LDVYTEDCD
-715 NDADYPTYPGD
+715 DAELDVVRVDSYPTYPGD

>member
-1 MLFSDSFLFTLTSI
+1 
-15 ILGKKDRTS
+15 
-24 RELEFSNMSRRS
+24 MSRRS

-221 ASSVKNQEKSAS
+221 ASSVK
-233 KANVESG
+233 
-240 NGKKEANKENK
+240 KKEANKENK
-251 DDDDDDDDD
+251 DDDDDDDD

-391 AKNLRQNGK
+391 AKNLRQNVGTP
-400 EFDCDFVAVMMFVT
+400 A
-414 YTGEGSPPIP
+414 GS
-424 AQRKS
+424 RKS
-429 LLHTASSSDPDDLP
+429 SLLSIDDLP

-692 KQLVMDQANVPSN
+692 KQLVMDQACPFQ
-705 LDVLYTEDCE
+705 LDVYTEDCD
-715 NDADYPTYPGD
+715 DAELDVVRVDSYPTYPGD

-746 KGMKDLCMYTYTNDG
+746 KGMKDLCMYTYTNEG

>member
-1 MLFSDSFLFTLTSI
+1 
-15 ILGKKDRTS
+15 
-24 RELEFSNMSRRS
+24 MSRRS

-82 PSVKILKKYWTND
+82 PSVKVLKKYWTND
-95 TDELSFDDFVD
+95 IDELSFDDFVD

-160 EVDENKDGRLDYKEF
+160 EVDDNKDGRLDYKEF

-200 KRQDIERRGDISGSQ
+200 KRQDIERRVGTPAGS
-215 VSVRSA
+215 
-221 ASSVKNQEKSAS
+221 
-233 KANVESG
+233 
-240 NGKKEANKENK
+240 
-251 DDDDDDDDD
+251 
-260 EIDEECV
+260 
-267 TARSGSAR
+267 
-275 SERPKPSPRKS
+275 RKS
-286 MSETTTSQ
+286 
-294 AQDVSHSRTS
+294 S
-304 LREKTEDVSGSR
+304 L
-316 TSLQSKDDV
+316 
-325 LLTSRRSSRSQNKD
+325 
-339 SSRSK
+339 
-344 KEKDREG
+344 
-351 LSSSRLSNSPDKL
+351 LS
-364 MGSNSTLQ
+364 
-372 NIPDVIGSNISLTS
+372 I
-386 ASGLM
+386 
-391 AKNLRQNGK
+391 
-400 EFDCDFVAVMMFVT
+400 
-414 YTGEGSPPIP
+414 GEGSPPIP

-429 LLHTASSSDPDDLP
+429 LLHTASPSDPDDLP

-454 RQGSVSRAHK
+454 RQGSASRAHK

-563 KYYIMPYTTGCRFKS
+563 KYYIMPYTTGCRFKN

-692 KQLVMDQANVPSN
+692 KQLVMDQACPFQ
-705 LDVLYTEDCE
+705 LDVYTEDCD
-715 NDADYPTYPGD
+715 DAELDVVRVDSYPTYPGD

>member
-1 MLFSDSFLFTLTSI
+1 
-15 ILGKKDRTS
+15 
-24 RELEFSNMSRRS
+24 MSRRS

-200 KRQDIERRGDISGSQ
+200 KRQDIERRVGTPAGS
-215 VSVRSA
+215 
-221 ASSVKNQEKSAS
+221 
-233 KANVESG
+233 
-240 NGKKEANKENK
+240 
-251 DDDDDDDDD
+251 
-260 EIDEECV
+260 
-267 TARSGSAR
+267 
-275 SERPKPSPRKS
+275 RKS
-286 MSETTTSQ
+286 
-294 AQDVSHSRTS
+294 S
-304 LREKTEDVSGSR
+304 L
-316 TSLQSKDDV
+316 
-325 LLTSRRSSRSQNKD
+325 
-339 SSRSK
+339 
-344 KEKDREG
+344 
-351 LSSSRLSNSPDKL
+351 LS
-364 MGSNSTLQ
+364 
-372 NIPDVIGSNISLTS
+372 I
-386 ASGLM
+386 
-391 AKNLRQNGK
+391 
-400 EFDCDFVAVMMFVT
+400 
-414 YTGEGSPPIP
+414 GEGSPPIP

-692 KQLVMDQANVPSN
+692 KQLVMDQACPFQ
-705 LDVLYTEDCE
+705 LDVYTEDCD
-715 NDADYPTYPGD
+715 DAELDVVRVDSYPTYPGD

-804 TVIAYHLMPE
+804 TVVSFLPLN
-814 DDDRDWQVKCTE
+814 
-826 TIR
+826 

>member
-1 MLFSDSFLFTLTSI
+1 
-15 ILGKKDRTS
+15 
-24 RELEFSNMSRRS
+24 MSRRS

-82 PSVKILKKYWTND
+82 PSVKVLKKYWTND
-95 TDELSFDDFVD
+95 IDELSFDDFVD

-160 EVDENKDGRLDYKEF
+160 EVDDNKDGRLDYKEF

-200 KRQDIERRGDISGSQ
+200 KRQDIERRGDVSGSQ

-221 ASSVKNQEKSAS
+221 ASSVKIGTPA
-233 KANVESG
+233 
-240 NGKKEANKENK
+240 
-251 DDDDDDDDD
+251 
-260 EIDEECV
+260 
-267 TARSGSAR
+267 GS
-275 SERPKPSPRKS
+275 RKS
-286 MSETTTSQ
+286 
-294 AQDVSHSRTS
+294 S
-304 LREKTEDVSGSR
+304 L
-316 TSLQSKDDV
+316 
-325 LLTSRRSSRSQNKD
+325 
-339 SSRSK
+339 
-344 KEKDREG
+344 
-351 LSSSRLSNSPDKL
+351 LS
-364 MGSNSTLQ
+364 
-372 NIPDVIGSNISLTS
+372 I
-386 ASGLM
+386 
-391 AKNLRQNGK
+391 
-400 EFDCDFVAVMMFVT
+400 
-414 YTGEGSPPIP
+414 GEGSPPIP

-429 LLHTASSSDPDDLP
+429 LLHTASPSDPDDLP

-454 RQGSVSRAHK
+454 RQGSASRAHK

-563 KYYIMPYTTGCRFKS
+563 KYYIMPYTTGCRFKN

-692 KQLVMDQANVPSN
+692 KQLVMDQACPFQ
-705 LDVLYTEDCE
+705 LDVYTEDCD
-715 NDADYPTYPGD
+715 DAELDVVRVDSYPTYPGD

>member
-400 EFDCDFVAVMMFVT
+400 EFDCDFVAVMIWNT
-414 YTGEGSPPIP
+414 AGS
-424 AQRKS
+424 RKS
-429 LLHTASSSDPDDLP
+429 SLLSIDDLP

>member
-1 MLFSDSFLFTLTSI
+1 MLFSDNFLFTLTSI
-15 ILGKKDRTS
+15 LLGKDRTS

-200 KRQDIERRGDISGSQ
+200 KRQDIERRVGTPAGS
-215 VSVRSA
+215 
-221 ASSVKNQEKSAS
+221 
-233 KANVESG
+233 
-240 NGKKEANKENK
+240 
-251 DDDDDDDDD
+251 
-260 EIDEECV
+260 
-267 TARSGSAR
+267 
-275 SERPKPSPRKS
+275 RKS
-286 MSETTTSQ
+286 
-294 AQDVSHSRTS
+294 S
-304 LREKTEDVSGSR
+304 L
-316 TSLQSKDDV
+316 
-325 LLTSRRSSRSQNKD
+325 
-339 SSRSK
+339 
-344 KEKDREG
+344 
-351 LSSSRLSNSPDKL
+351 LS
-364 MGSNSTLQ
+364 
-372 NIPDVIGSNISLTS
+372 I
-386 ASGLM
+386 
-391 AKNLRQNGK
+391 
-400 EFDCDFVAVMMFVT
+400 
-414 YTGEGSPPIP
+414 GEGSPPIP

-692 KQLVMDQANVPSN
+692 KQLVMDQACPFQ
-705 LDVLYTEDCE
+705 LDVYTEDCD
-715 NDADYPTYPGD
+715 DAELDVVRVDSYPTYPGD
-726 LSFDDIISKSFIKH
+726 LSFDDIISKSFIKQ

>member
-1 MLFSDSFLFTLTSI
+1 MLFSDNFLFTLTSI
-15 ILGKKDRTS
+15 LLGKDRTS

-200 KRQDIERRGDISGSQ
+200 KRQDIERRD
-215 VSVRSA
+215 
-221 ASSVKNQEKSAS
+221 QEKSSSHAYI
-233 KANVESG
+233 G
-240 NGKKEANKENK
+240 NGIGTPA
-251 DDDDDDDDD
+251 
-260 EIDEECV
+260 
-267 TARSGSAR
+267 GS
-275 SERPKPSPRKS
+275 RKS
-286 MSETTTSQ
+286 
-294 AQDVSHSRTS
+294 S
-304 LREKTEDVSGSR
+304 L
-316 TSLQSKDDV
+316 
-325 LLTSRRSSRSQNKD
+325 
-339 SSRSK
+339 
-344 KEKDREG
+344 
-351 LSSSRLSNSPDKL
+351 LS
-364 MGSNSTLQ
+364 
-372 NIPDVIGSNISLTS
+372 I
-386 ASGLM
+386 
-391 AKNLRQNGK
+391 
-400 EFDCDFVAVMMFVT
+400 
-414 YTGEGSPPIP
+414 GEGSPPIP

-692 KQLVMDQANVPSN
+692 KQLVMDQACPFQ
-705 LDVLYTEDCE
+705 LDVYTEDCD
-715 NDADYPTYPGD
+715 DAELDVVRVDSYPTYPGD
-726 LSFDDIISKSFIKH
+726 LSFDDIISKSFIKQ

>member
-1 MLFSDSFLFTLTSI
+1 
-15 ILGKKDRTS
+15 
-24 RELEFSNMSRRS
+24 MSRRS

-82 PSVKILKKYWTND
+82 PSVKVLKKYWTND
-95 TDELSFDDFVD
+95 IDELSFDDFVD

-175 CQMVMSTTEESKK
+175 CQMVMSTTEENKK

-200 KRQDIERRGDISGSQ
+200 KRQDIERR
-215 VSVRSA
+215 
-221 ASSVKNQEKSAS
+221 E
-233 KANVESG
+233 
-240 NGKKEANKENK
+240 KEANKENK
-251 DDDDDDDDD
+251 DEDDD

-267 TARSGSAR
+267 TARNGSAR

-294 AQDVSHSRTS
+294 AQDVSPSRTS

-344 KEKDREG
+344 KEKDKEG

-372 NIPDVIGSNISLTS
+372 NVPDVIGSNISLTS

-391 AKNLRQNGK
+391 AKNLRQNVGTPAGSRK
-400 EFDCDFVAVMMFVT
+400 SSLLSI
-414 YTGEGSPPIP
+414 GEGSPPIP

-563 KYYIMPYTTGCRFKS
+563 KYYIMPYTTGCRFKN

-692 KQLVMDQANVPSN
+692 KQLVMDQACPFQ
-705 LDVLYTEDCE
+705 LDVYTEDCD
-715 NDADYPTYPGD
+715 DAELDVVRVDSYPTYPGD

>member
-1 MLFSDSFLFTLTSI
+1 
-15 ILGKKDRTS
+15 
-24 RELEFSNMSRRS
+24 MSRRS

-82 PSVKILKKYWTND
+82 PSVKVLKKYWTND
-95 TDELSFDDFVD
+95 IDELSFDDFVD

-160 EVDENKDGRLDYKEF
+160 EVDDNKDGRLDYKEF

-200 KRQDIERRGDISGSQ
+200 KRQDIERRGDVSGSQ

-221 ASSVKNQEKSAS
+221 ASSVKIGTPA
-233 KANVESG
+233 
-240 NGKKEANKENK
+240 
-251 DDDDDDDDD
+251 
-260 EIDEECV
+260 
-267 TARSGSAR
+267 GS
-275 SERPKPSPRKS
+275 RKS
-286 MSETTTSQ
+286 
-294 AQDVSHSRTS
+294 
-304 LREKTEDVSGSR
+304 
-316 TSLQSKDDV
+316 
-325 LLTSRRSSRSQNKD
+325 
-339 SSRSK
+339 
-344 KEKDREG
+344 
-351 LSSSRLSNSPDKL
+351 
-364 MGSNSTLQ
+364 
-372 NIPDVIGSNISLTS
+372 
-386 ASGLM
+386 
-391 AKNLRQNGK
+391 
-400 EFDCDFVAVMMFVT
+400 
-414 YTGEGSPPIP
+414 
-424 AQRKS
+424 S
-429 LLHTASSSDPDDLP
+429 LLSIDDLP

-454 RQGSVSRAHK
+454 RQGSASRAHK

-563 KYYIMPYTTGCRFKS
+563 KYYIMPYTTGCRFKN

-692 KQLVMDQANVPSN
+692 KQLVMDQACPFQ
-705 LDVLYTEDCE
+705 LDVYTEDCD
-715 NDADYPTYPGD
+715 DAELDVVRVDSYPTYPGD